1 MAYMVEGEGS
11 NTLSKAKAWLYKFR
25 DQSHTLLAAI
35 TDVCVQYFVGQ
46 VEAGAQLLQLFESD
60 AGLLGPHQF
69 AEFSLPYIRRIS
81 EQVKEGLK
89 QKGLPAVP
97 MVGSNWEC
105 NRGYINF
112 LFVIPLMMT
121 CSTCFPPTTR

>member
-35 TDVCVQYFVGQ
+35 TDVCIQYLVGQ
-46 VEAGAQLLQLFESD
+46 VKAGAQLLQLFESD

-69 AEFSLPYIRRIS
+69 AEFSLPYIRKIAAG
-81 EQVKEGLK
+81 VKDGLK
-89 QKGLPAVP
+89 QKGLPEVP
-97 MVGSNWEC
+97 LVGSKWDVFGL
-105 NRGYINF
+105 RFDGLLNF
-112 LFVIPLMMT
+112 F
-121 CSTCFPPTTR
+121 F